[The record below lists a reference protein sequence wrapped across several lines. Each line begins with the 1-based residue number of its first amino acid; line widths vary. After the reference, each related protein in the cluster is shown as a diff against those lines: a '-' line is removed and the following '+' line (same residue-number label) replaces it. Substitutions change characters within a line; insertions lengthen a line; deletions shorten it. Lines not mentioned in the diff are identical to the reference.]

1 MIMDLFTLNNFF
13 FSLWDLRRYFEIRT
27 LYLNTLEFE
36 VGYLTHE
43 IIYRYQLIL
52 ELYHMVEKKFM
63 NKEMANY
70 APVNYMF
77 YIYTNILVHSKAIIH
92 LCNMMHEIEKKYL
105 KQKKGVFDDYGS
117 AVASEFELFI
127 LHYFFKV

>member
-1 MIMDLFTLNNFF
+1 MDLFTLNNFF

-77 YIYTNILVHSKAIIH
+77 YIYTNILMHSKAIIH